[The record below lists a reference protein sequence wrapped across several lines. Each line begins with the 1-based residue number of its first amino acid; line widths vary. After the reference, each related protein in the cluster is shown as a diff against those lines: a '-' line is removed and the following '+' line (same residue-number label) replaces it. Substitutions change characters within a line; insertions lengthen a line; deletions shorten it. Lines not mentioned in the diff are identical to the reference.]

1 VIDIERPEPAAVQAI
16 GVTKAYGRALTAVT
30 ALDTVSVAFG
40 RGRLSVV
47 MGPSGSGKS
56 TLLHCLSGLDPV
68 DSGTV
73 RVGEVDLTGLGER
86 QLTRLCRDRIGFIFQ
101 SFNLL
106 PTLSAAENIAL
117 PLALAGRRPA
127 PAWINQ
133 LVDAVG
139 LADRLRHRPGE
150 LSGGQ
155 QQRVAA
161 ARALASRPEVVFADE
176 PTGNLD
182 TRSGAELLAFL
193 RRCVDQF
200 AQTIVMVT
208 HDPIAAGHADEAGD
222 LDHAAELRDAE
233 EQLLTRLTKRERE
246 WTAGV
251 DLAAVIQE
259 NHILHSE
266 IDRLRE
272 LLRQHGIEPN
282 GGTAQNA

>member
-16 GVTKAYGRALTAVT
+16 GITKTYGRAPTAVT

-73 RVGEVDLTGLGER
+73 RVGEVDLTALGER
-86 QLTRLCRDRIGFIFQ
+86 QLTRLRRVRIGFIFQ

-117 PLALAGRRPA
+117 PLALAGRRPD

-139 LADRLRHRPGE
+139 LADRLRHRPSE

-200 AQTIVMVT
+200 GQTIVMVT
-208 HDPIAAGHADEAGD
+208 HDPIAAGHADEAVFLSDGRVVETMRSPSAERVLD
-222 LDHAAELRDAE
+222 RIKALDHVHA
-233 EQLLTRLTKRERE
+233 RE
-246 WTAGV
+246 G
-251 DLAAVIQE
+251 
-259 NHILHSE
+259 
-266 IDRLRE
+266 
-272 LLRQHGIEPN
+272 
-282 GGTAQNA
+282 